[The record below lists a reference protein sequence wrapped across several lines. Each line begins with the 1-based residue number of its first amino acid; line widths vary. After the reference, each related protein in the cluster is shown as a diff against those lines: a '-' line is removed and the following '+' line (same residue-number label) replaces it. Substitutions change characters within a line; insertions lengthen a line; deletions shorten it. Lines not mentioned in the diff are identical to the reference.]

1 MLASRDRYS
10 AILVLS
16 LTVYVVS
23 LSDLHM
29 QPNPEVL
36 QKIHNMI
43 KQLGLDQVTQLCTD
57 RLYVSVGVMC
67 ARIP

>member
-1 MLASRDRYS
+1 
-10 AILVLS
+10 
-16 LTVYVVS
+16 
-23 LSDLHM
+23 M